1 MLNSNH
7 ILSVLPISESKFWH
21 QPLTAIT
28 LGNRP
33 STRNKRMPKLK
44 FQTNL
49 KVQAMTRH
57 FQDGEPISSISA
69 DLRVPPAVCEQWCK
83 EVISNLSLF
92 FDQSLKK
99 QEREKDRR
107 IEELQSEVV
116 RKQEVIGE
124 IMEAFTTLKKKNGAN

>member
-1 MLNSNH
+1 
-7 ILSVLPISESKFWH
+7 
-21 QPLTAIT
+21 
-28 LGNRP
+28 
-33 STRNKRMPKLK
+33 MPKLQ

-57 FQDGEPISSISA
+57 IQDGEPISSICA
-69 DLRVPPAVCEQWCK
+69 DLRVPPAACQQWCK
-83 EVISNLSLF
+83 EVIGNLPSF

-99 QEREKDRR
+99 QDRQQERR
-107 IEELQSEVV
+107 IEELQAEVV